1 MIKTLIKC
9 YNKYIKKQNI
19 PKIRLWVDDERDPS
33 DPKIQQLF
41 KSQGNEVWAK
51 TQQEAINYLEKG
63 NVEYISL
70 DCDLGENGGRGYK
83 IAEWIEEKAYYKKLS
98 SLDWYIHSQN
108 PVEAL
113 KATQALIKA
122 DIHWNKR

>member
-1 MIKTLIKC
+1 MIKTLIKW
-9 YNKYIKKQNI
+9 YNKCVKKQNI

-41 KSQGNEVWAK
+41 KSKGNEIWAK
-51 TQQEAINYLEKG
+51 NQQEAISYLEKG

-83 IAEWIEEKAYYKKLS
+83 VAEWIEEKAYNKTL
-98 SLDWYIHSQN
+98 LPIDWDIHSQN
-108 PVEAL
+108 PVESL

-122 DIHWNKR
+122 DIYWNKR